1 MRFYSAWLGRY
12 DAGHWMNWKNQ
23 LSSQYK
29 NTLFSN
35 IHRATLDRTLPFTHM
50 TVVVLSGVGCY
61 FLFRYQRVCDHFLR
75 RNLCLYDQQKV
86 FFIFPFWP
94 VQGSSQQSDQQYFL
108 RERETRFCTHTFLV
122 FFLVGVYIYFE
133 FYIQD
138 IIFIFT
144 LFFLAAGNGPYCFSN
159 LLDSSKRA

>member
-108 RERETRFCTHTFLV
+108 RDRKTRFCTHTFLV
-122 FFLVGVYIYFE
+122 FFFFGGGLHLFSVLHPRYYLYFSP
-133 FYIQD
+133 
-138 IIFIFT
+138 
-144 LFFLAAGNGPYCFSN
+144 LFFSGW
-159 LLDSSKRA
+159 KRSILFF

>member
-1 MRFYSAWLGRY
+1 MRFYSVWLGRY

-35 IHRATLDRTLPFTHM
+35 IHKATLDRTLAFTHM
-50 TVVVLSGVGCY
+50 TVVVLSRVGFY
-61 FLFRYQRVCDHFLR
+61 LLFSYQRVCDHFLR
-75 RNLCLYDQQKV
+75 RNLCLYDQQNV

-108 RERETRFCTHTFLV
+108 RERKTRFCINTFL
-122 FFLVGVYIYFE
+122 FFWFFFNNYFE

-138 IIFIFT
+138 IFFIFSRSFVSDWKRDIQ
-144 LFFLAAGNGPYCFSN
+144 FFLFTW
-159 LLDSSKRA
+159 